1 MLHLTHCPPLFLL
14 ALSFSFCYSMNW
26 VSTRRPRKGGGG
38 VGGGHLMRG
47 GGKGKERKAN
57 KHRKGGEKG
66 RADGEER

>member
-26 VSTRRPRKGGGG
+26 VSTRRPRKGGG
-38 VGGGHLMRG
+38 HLMRE

-57 KHRKGGEKG
+57 KHGKGGEKG
-66 RADGEER
+66 RTDGEER